1 MPATTT
7 ALTKKEK
14 IALEARKFI
23 TRVYAWMA
31 VALIVSGASA
41 FLAAMSPT
49 AYSLIWGGRHIGF
62 YVLVALEIL
71 LVIVLSASIAKM
83 PVGVAG
89 FFFILYSIING
100 LTLSAIFLVFEI
112 HSIGI
117 VFFISAA
124 MFFAMTLYGRYTK
137 QDLNSAGRY
146 FMMAIFGLVIAAVV
160 NLLLKS
166 DLLQWIISLV
176 TLVVFIGLTAYDT
189 NKIVRASEL
198 ADGSD
203 TFKKAAIFGALEL
216 YLDFLNIFL
225 SLLNLFGKKR

>member
-89 FFFILYSIING
+89 FFFIL
-100 LTLSAIFLVFEI
+100 L
-112 HSIGI
+112 
-117 VFFISAA
+117 
-124 MFFAMTLYGRYTK
+124 
-137 QDLNSAGRY
+137 
-146 FMMAIFGLVIAAVV
+146 
-160 NLLLKS
+160 
-166 DLLQWIISLV
+166 
-176 TLVVFIGLTAYDT
+176 
-189 NKIVRASEL
+189 
-198 ADGSD
+198 
-203 TFKKAAIFGALEL
+203 
-216 YLDFLNIFL
+216 
-225 SLLNLFGKKR
+225 